1 MRITLKIVPTDKEK
15 MSYFA
20 DTLVKERNG
29 RGKREILLCQLDSIH
44 TYTLL
49 CIQPIF
55 SDSFPKKRR
64 EMTFFLGPK
73 FFFGKISFWSF
84 CLLVRKKTLDKW
96 ASEMRRFPSCRPHI
110 EIPRE
115 KALRQKKSKTAVHI
129 SWYTKFCP
137 FLFTLPLTTAQ
148 RVLVPQGLP
157 KTRLFILL
165 SFEWRYFITKLL
177 SPQKKRKTRKSHLH

>member
-73 FFFGKISFWSF
+73 FFFGKISF
-84 CLLVRKKTLDKW
+84 
-96 ASEMRRFPSCRPHI
+96 
-110 EIPRE
+110 
-115 KALRQKKSKTAVHI
+115 
-129 SWYTKFCP
+129 
-137 FLFTLPLTTAQ
+137 
-148 RVLVPQGLP
+148 
-157 KTRLFILL
+157 
-165 SFEWRYFITKLL
+165 
-177 SPQKKRKTRKSHLH
+177 